1 MNISPIPSPPIPIL
15 LKVLAVGVLVTIAIL
30 AVHGVVFVLS
40 WVWELS
46 PDSVDLL
53 AYDYNQYSKKNGNW
67 KCKKL
72 LVGLILIYVTTY
84 PTLKKET
91 VHSAR
96 KSSLVETN
104 SHACVPLGLHS

>member
-46 PDSVDLL
+46 PDYVDLL
-53 AYDYNQYSKKNGNW
+53 AYVYQPVQQEKPE
-67 KCKKL
+67 L
-72 LVGLILIYVTTY
+72 EMQEIVGGVDPHLRDNI
-84 PTLKKET
+84 PNFEERNC
-91 VHSAR
+91 A
-96 KSSLVETN
+96 
-104 SHACVPLGLHS
+104 

>member
-53 AYDYNQYSKKNGNW
+53 AYDYQPVQQEKRE
-67 KCKKL
+67 L
-72 LVGLILIYVTTY
+72 EMQEIVGGVDPHLRDNI
-84 PTLKKET
+84 PNFEERNC
-91 VHSAR
+91 A
-96 KSSLVETN
+96 
-104 SHACVPLGLHS
+104 

>member
-30 AVHGVVFVLS
+30 AVHGVVFALS

-53 AYDYNQYSKKNGNW
+53 AYDYQPVQQE
-67 KCKKL
+67 KL
-72 LVGLILIYVTTY
+72 ELEMQEIVGGVDPHLRDNI
-84 PTLKKET
+84 PNFEERNC
-91 VHSAR
+91 A
-96 KSSLVETN
+96 
-104 SHACVPLGLHS
+104 

>member
-53 AYDYNQYSKKNGNW
+53 AYDYQPVQQEKRE
-67 KCKKL
+67 L
-72 LVGLILIYVTTY
+72 EMQEIVGGVD
-84 PTLKKET
+84 P
-91 VHSAR
+91 H
-96 KSSLVETN
+96 
-104 SHACVPLGLHS
+104 LGDNIPNFEERNCA